1 MRAAAARL
9 PLQPSRFLSRLL
21 KTEFSRGKVSCL
33 RARRLHTVSKTDVLV
48 EDAKRENWRRRV
60 DLAACYRGF
69 EKFGLHEGV
78 CNHLS
83 MMAPAA
89 DGRGQVMLL
98 IPYGLHWSEVNML
111 INIFR
116 KVGIKPLT

>member
-9 PLQPSRFLSRLL
+9 PLQPSRFVSRLL

-33 RARRLHTVSKTDVLV
+33 QARRLHTVSKTDVLV

-60 DLAACYRGF
+60 DLAVCYRGF

-111 INIFR
+111 
-116 KVGIKPLT
+116 

>member
-9 PLQPSRFLSRLL
+9 PRLQPSCFVSRLL
-21 KTEFSRGKVSCL
+21 ETEFSRGKVNCL
-33 RARRLHTVSKTDVLV
+33 QARMLHTVSKTDVLV

-69 EKFGLHEGV
+69 EKYGLHEGV

-83 MMAPAA
+83 MRAPAV

-98 IPYGLHWSEVNML
+98 IPYGLHWSEVNMI
-111 INIFR
+111 INIF
-116 KVGIKPLT
+116 KI